1 MDQPAELALLYDVAV
16 PVDPERSIHIADD
29 EIATIWKNA
38 ACRSTPHCVSDSDCS

>member
-29 EIATIWKNA
+29 ELLSDRIPETATPMMK
-38 ACRSTPHCVSDSDCS
+38 SPL